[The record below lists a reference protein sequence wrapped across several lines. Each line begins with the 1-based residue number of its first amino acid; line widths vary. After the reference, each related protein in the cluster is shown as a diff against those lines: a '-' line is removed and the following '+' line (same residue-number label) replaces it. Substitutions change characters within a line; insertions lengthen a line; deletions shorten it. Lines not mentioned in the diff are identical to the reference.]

1 MEKPRFSICLF
12 VLFKIL
18 LHYTDWG
25 AGYTVGSTW
34 TWRVVNWFPVVYWRC
49 WIAAQLQTL
58 CSQKNT
64 AILHLYKIIDKLEFH
79 ITVKMHA
86 THVLCILSS
95 WLYFGSCPEGQ
106 ISSRTPVCLPKQAA
120 CDSTLPVN
128 PELSKNSS
136 YRHIFP
142 SKTHSM
148 HTRKAIILSHN

>member
-1 MEKPRFSICLF
+1 MIRLILTSTISLNALKKKSTKP
-12 VLFKIL
+12 
-18 LHYTDWG
+18 HY
-25 AGYTVGSTW
+25 YYFQYNLS
-34 TWRVVNWFPVVYWRC
+34 PVHS
-49 WIAAQLQTL
+49 AARR
-58 CSQKNT
+58 NT
-64 AILHLYKIIDKLEFH
+64 AILHLYKIIDKPDFH
-79 ITVKMHA
+79 MAEMVKMHA
-86 THVLCILSS
+86 THVLCTLPS